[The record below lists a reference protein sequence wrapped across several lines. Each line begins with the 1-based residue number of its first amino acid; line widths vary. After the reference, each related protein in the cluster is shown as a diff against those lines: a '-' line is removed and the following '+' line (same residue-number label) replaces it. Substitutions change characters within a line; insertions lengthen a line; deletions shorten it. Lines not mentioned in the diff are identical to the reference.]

1 MADVPPPRAPTWR
14 SGVLKLPNFRMKT
27 REGGSP
33 QEANPARHPLEG
45 ILELAHQSP
54 VSAPSPSPNVA
65 STSPPESNETSEQG
79 SGRPEPAGPA
89 VFKRTRFGRA
99 PNICGPWEG
108 KVASQ
113 GVLSGFVITSPS
125 QEHVPQMPR
134 DVNVVQTYVDGRWG
148 VREYSRHPQWYIEEM
163 THVACIP
170 RSASPPHVPD
180 ILFISLEA
188 DKHWEEDA
196 SVAVHGLGLMRAS
209 VRKDL
214 ADAAATAIR
223 QTQTVVNAKEAV
235 LRYAQFLVMLLRQVV
250 DRMNYLPS
258 VATRAIAVA
267 AHIQRLCL
275 ELAGLKTYLDVVVGR
290 VESSKDF
297 SVSVLDVVGGFV
309 REGAV
314 TQTWH
319 RVGIPYWVL
328 QPLNASLA
336 VWRIVEE
343 DPLPYDLAS
352 QVCDP
357 PILHRAGAFV
367 GVSNLTGNWISSML
381 VSISKHIAGSHL
393 SSLHLTS
400 VPHLPS
406 DPTLSSKRPRL
417 EEKTIISSHIS
428 MRAADAEPQVGT
440 SKGARRRARRKATA
454 AGHIEEGQTTSG
466 TNQSQVAAGPPVSAG
481 FAHPSRY
488 LVLSS
493 FVDISDIW
501 IEALRAAG
509 PVPQTPNSAL
519 YFFPPP
525 FLLDTVTSMDSL
537 PPGCVYP
544 DRARADAK
552 VSRYL
557 HNLVRIREFCR
568 TRLFDISL
576 DNRPLTIT
584 EWRAALWG
592 EYLPQTSIR
601 AGGQTSDARRAKRR
615 LGERNDIGVMFHK
628 VAHMDSYDEHAIV
641 EFEGSSVNLSAI
653 TANPAIRAS
662 LLWESH
668 EVNFRAE
675 LLALDTLLVPQKN
688 WMEIHRW
695 EREMVVSGVWGPP
708 SSAAT
713 VAARTD
719 SASRVFCWYSPPHE
733 HWETGRERLRYFAQ
747 VLMRWPGCPEV
758 VIQGSKRDKLQEG
771 QYQDVQRQA
780 VKFYVQTFVS
790 QYSRLPIP
798 PIVTP

>member
-1 MADVPPPRAPTWR
+1 
-14 SGVLKLPNFRMKT
+14 
-27 REGGSP
+27 
-33 QEANPARHPLEG
+33 
-45 ILELAHQSP
+45 
-54 VSAPSPSPNVA
+54 
-65 STSPPESNETSEQG
+65 
-79 SGRPEPAGPA
+79 
-89 VFKRTRFGRA
+89 
-99 PNICGPWEG
+99 
-108 KVASQ
+108 
-113 GVLSGFVITSPS
+113 
-125 QEHVPQMPR
+125 MPR
-134 DVNVVQTYVDGRWG
+134 DVNMIQTYVDGRWG
-148 VREYSRHPQWYIEEM
+148 VHEYSRHPQWYIDEM

-170 RSASPPHVPD
+170 RSASPPDIPD
-180 ILFISLEA
+180 ILFTSLDT
-188 DKHWEEDA
+188 DKHWEEHT
-196 SVAVHGLGLMRAS
+196 SVAVHGLGLIQAS

-214 ADAAATAIR
+214 AEAAATAIR
-223 QTQTVVNAKEAV
+223 RTETIVNAKDAV
-235 LRYAQFLVMLLRQVV
+235 VV
-250 DRMNYLPS
+250 DRINYLPS

-275 ELAGLKTYLDVVVGR
+275 ELAGLKTYLEIVVGR

-297 SVSVLDVVGGFV
+297 RGFV

-328 QPLNASLA
+328 QPLNTSLS
-336 VWRIVEE
+336 VWRIVEQ
-343 DPLPYDLAS
+343 DALPYNLAC

-357 PILHRAGAFV
+357 PILHRAGVFV

-381 VSISKHIAGSHL
+381 VSVSKHIAGSHL

-406 DPTLSSKRPRL
+406 EPTVNSKRPRV
-417 EEKTIISSHIS
+417 EEKIIVSSHLS
-428 MRAADAEPQVGT
+428 MRAADAEPHAGNL
-440 SKGARRRARRKATA
+440 KGARRRARRKAT
-454 AGHIEEGQTTSG
+454 IDEGRTTSG
-466 TNQSQVAAGPPVSAG
+466 TNHRQVAPGPPGSAG
-481 FAHPSRY
+481 FAHPSRR
-488 LVLSS
+488 LILSP
-493 FVDISDIW
+493 FIDISEIW
-501 IEALRAAG
+501 IEVLRVVG
-509 PVPQTPNSAL
+509 SVPQTPNSAL

-525 FLLDTVTSMDSL
+525 FLLDTVMSMDSL

-576 DNRPLTIT
+576 DNRPLTIM

-601 AGGQTSDARRAKRR
+601 AGGQTSDARRAKWR
-615 LGERNDIGVMFHK
+615 LGERNKIGSLFHK
-628 VAHMDSYDEHAIV
+628 VAHMDSYDEHAV
-641 EFEGSSVNLSAI
+641 VDFEGFA
-653 TANPAIRAS
+653 
-662 LLWESH
+662 ESH

-713 VAARTD
+713 VAAPTD
-719 SASRVFCWYSPPHE
+719 RASRVFCWYSLPHE
-733 HWETGRERLRYFAQ
+733 HWETGRERLR
-747 VLMRWPGCPEV
+747 CPEV
-758 VIQGSKRDKLQEG
+758 VIQGSKHDKLLEG

-780 VKFYVQTFVS
+780 VKFYIQTFVS
-790 QYSRLPIP
+790 RYSRLPIP
-798 PIVTP
+798 PIVSP